1 MIDNMQPVRD
11 NQQIRCMGVK
21 SVGDRR
27 KQGNFANRLP
37 KKKIRKKKQKQEMSI
52 QYDPPQADEDV
63 TPFGGNRADK
73 DELPKNESGSILD
86 LEI

>member
-1 MIDNMQPVRD
+1 MIDNMQPIRD

-21 SVGDRR
+21 SVGDQR
-27 KQGNFANRLP
+27 KQGNLANRLP
-37 KKKIRKKKQKQEMSI
+37 RKKIRKKKQKQEMSI
-52 QYDPPQADEDV
+52 QNDPPQTDEDA
-63 TPFGGNRADK
+63 TPFGRNRVDK